1 LEPVYSNTQSRSSE
15 FGIRNQE
22 HRNYEIKHKQ
32 VSSIKSGEMLF
43 QIIISLLVNTA
54 FAEWSYLAE
63 IISKAPVPSLSYA
76 NPVGHGNSPCLFNFN
91 PAFIPAGPGL
101 ERGIAI
107 VRVSNCTRNY
117 KTSNN
122 RLMYAFCEPDGTCG
136 DLQEE
141 IFPFEQSSQDP
152 RVFFYNNHYWMYY
165 YANGIGSDD
174 VNSVYLRK
182 TKTPLDVNSWKLV
195 TGRLPWKRNGC
206 AIIRDDGNHYI
217 VYGESRPLPS
227 LGIARTKDFINY
239 EYVNESLLFM
249 NGEDHIEAP
258 EVVIEAA
265 TAPVQLTTGDYF
277 HLYAAGTPGWVEN
290 GNYTGGW
297 IILDGN
303 DPTIVKQRSTLCP
316 QWIMRLGMVNGPST
330 DIAQYLPLL

>member
-1 LEPVYSNTQSRSSE
+1 
-15 FGIRNQE
+15 
-22 HRNYEIKHKQ
+22 
-32 VSSIKSGEMLF
+32 
-43 QIIISLLVNTA
+43 
-54 FAEWSYLAE
+54 
-63 IISKAPVPSLSYA
+63 
-76 NPVGHGNSPCLFNFN
+76 
-91 PAFIPAGPGL
+91 
-101 ERGIAI
+101 
-107 VRVSNCTRNY
+107 
-117 KTSNN
+117 
-122 RLMYAFCEPDGTCG
+122 MYAFCEPDGTCG

-303 DPTIVKQRSTLCP
+303 DPTIVKQRSTSHLFMP
-316 QWIMRLGMVNGPST
+316 TMDYEIGNGKWPVNRYRTIFTTTIIPLGGDVRFEGQSFRVWYGAADANVAT
-330 DIAQYLPLL
+330 ADILIKAIWK